1 MPNLREIA
9 RATGLTATAVSM
21 ALRNAPGVSEATR
34 RRVREI
40 AEKMGYRP
48 NPLVTSLMQHIRSGR
63 ETKEHGCIAIL
74 VNRESKEDWLSRP
87 SDAAFRQHYEGY
99 QRQATLRGYRT
110 ECFFLKA
117 PGMSAEIIDRRLYSR
132 GIAGMI
138 LAAPRGGALSSTH
151 AMHWERYA
159 LSTISY
165 SWITPPIDRIS
176 SHHRHT
182 VERAYTEVYRRGYRR
197 IGLCLPEVAI
207 NGVDSNWMAGYLVS
221 QIRIP
226 GAVRIPPFA
235 GNVHETPLKTFR
247 VWHDRWRPDVL
258 LTLLGEEEQWTRALG
273 LAIPDD
279 LALVC
284 LNRPPD
290 SSLAG
295 IDENNVVV
303 GATACDLVVNQLTHN
318 ERGPPSHPKTIL
330 IDGNWHDGWSLP
342 SEKKKSRRPRPL
354 NRP

>member
-21 ALRNAPGVSEATR
+21 ALRNAPGVSDATR
-34 RRVREI
+34 QRVRET
-40 AEKMGYRP
+40 ATKMGYRP

-63 ETKEHGCIAIL
+63 ETKDHGCIAIL
-74 VNRESKEDWLSRP
+74 VNCTSKEDWLSRP

-99 QRQATLRGYRT
+99 QRQAALRGYRT

-117 PGMSAEIIDRRLYSR
+117 PGMSAGIIDRHLYSR
-132 GIAGMI
+132 GIVGVI
-138 LAAPRGGALSSTH
+138 LAAPRGPLSPMP

-159 LSTISY
+159 MSTISY
-165 SWITPPIDRIS
+165 SWVTPAIDRVS

-182 VERAYTEVYRRGYRR
+182 VERAYAEVHRRGYRR

-221 QIRIP
+221 QMRIP

-235 GNVHETPLKTFR
+235 GNVHDTPLKTFR

-258 LTLLGEEEQWTRALG
+258 LTLLGEEEQWTRALH
-273 LAIPDD
+273 LSIPDD

-290 SSLAG
+290 SPLAG

-318 ERGPPSHPKTIL
+318 ECGLPAHPKTIL
-330 IDGNWHDGWSLP
+330 IDGIWIDGLSLP
-342 SEKKKSRRPRPL
+342 TIKPKQKISRAV
-354 NRP
+354 